1 MRVKRQSLLPLR
13 VKALISAIPL
23 AATCLAA
30 AACRRS
36 QLVATVA
43 LEQCQGY
50 RRAIRLQR
58 NAHAALCS
66 ADTRSIEGTDLS
78 KAEGGHL
85 PGESSDGHLGAP
97 RNCKLCNQ
105 HFLHQFLIHSLQFVS
120 ILSNF
125 IIRACFV
132 FDLALFFRVGCRDLN
147 RCLQSLISHVSVYS
161 G

>member
-13 VKALISAIPL
+13 EGTHFCNSSRCHMP
-23 AATCLAA
+23 
-30 AACRRS
+30 RRRRLLP
-36 QLVATVA
+36 QLGATVA